1 MREKEYA
8 SRGLERDKDTRVLLE
23 QALFQTLLF
32 PFSSASCRRCTL
44 FSTLSFAPFHMYK
57 VLKKVKFIPCDRK
70 DTKTMNFT
78 YVNVV

>member
-44 FSTLSFAPFHMYK
+44 FSTLSFVSLSHVQGVEKGEIYT
-57 VLKKVKFIPCDRK
+57 V
-70 DTKTMNFT
+70 
-78 YVNVV
+78 